1 MYDSAIHHRRSIRL
15 PGQDYAEPGYY
26 FVTICTKEG
35 VHSFGDVTD
44 ERMSYR
50 HAGYLAKREIQNIN
64 NHSPSIRVDAFIVM
78 PNHVH
83 VIIHIKPRNAP
94 VGARFIAPQ
103 AEAVPQ
109 QYDARFI
116 APQAEA
122 VPQQYD
128 ARFIAPRSAIKPQPS
143 SAFHHIASQVP
154 QNDPIHQDGPT
165 MNNDRGAMNNDRGAM
180 NNDRGAMNNDRG
192 AMNRAPTVGDIVRAY
207 KARCTYYVRRSS
219 DPFFG
224 WQRNYYERIIRDERG
239 LSAVREYI
247 RLNPERWGH

>member
-116 APQAEA
+116 AP
-122 VPQQYD
+122 
-128 ARFIAPRSAIKPQPS
+128 RSAIKPQPS

-165 MNNDRGAMNNDRGAM
+165 M